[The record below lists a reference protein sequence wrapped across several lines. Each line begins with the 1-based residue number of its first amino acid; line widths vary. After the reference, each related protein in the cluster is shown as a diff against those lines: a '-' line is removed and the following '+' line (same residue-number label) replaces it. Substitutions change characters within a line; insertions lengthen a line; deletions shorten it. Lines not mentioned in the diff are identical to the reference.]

1 VSVVKA
7 QQQQEAAD
15 IEWADAFA
23 AHERAMPDLVPFADR
38 LQATATAAS
47 HRAEA
52 LEYAMR
58 AGITELMPDPV
69 RRHPPRELD
78 HRASRPGPERS
89 WREFDEAITALQD
102 AEQGSSVETLAHS
115 LRNFA
120 SITKF
125 LADAVL
131 ELAEEEE
138 ARRSAP
144 AGEQSAQQRRAVGE

>member
-1 VSVVKA
+1 VSVSKA

-15 IEWADAFA
+15 IEWAEAFA
-23 AHERAMPDLVPFADR
+23 AHERAMPDLVPFAER

-58 AGITELMPDPV
+58 AGIVELIPDPV

-78 HRASRPGPERS
+78 HRASRPGPDRS
-89 WREFDEAITALQD
+89 WVEFDDAISALQD
-102 AEQGSSVETLAHS
+102 AEQGSSVEALAHA

-131 ELAEEEE
+131 EMAEEEE
-138 ARRSAP
+138 ARRSAA
-144 AGEQSAQQRRAVGE
+144 AGERQAEQRRAVGE

>member
-1 VSVVKA
+1 MSVSKA

-15 IEWADAFA
+15 IEWAEAFA

-58 AGITELMPDPV
+58 AGIVELIPDPV

-78 HRASRPGPERS
+78 QRASRPGPSRS
-89 WREFDEAITALQD
+89 WDEFDEAITALQD
-102 AEQGSSVETLAHS
+102 AEQGTSVEDLAHA

-125 LADAVL
+125 LADAVH
-131 ELAEEEE
+131 EMAEEE
-138 ARRSAP
+138 ARRIAP
-144 AGEQSAQQRRAVGE
+144 AGEQPAQRRAVGE